1 MSIKKRIILILFLLG
16 VLVLT
21 KLTFGKTQT
30 GNKDTLDVWLD
41 KLEIAENCPSLGMV
55 DSNGL
60 KSFSSLCFQEQ
71 TFVTYVKKYNL
82 LPQCE
87 DQEILNW
94 INDGEF
100 QRVVAKK
107 MLEDNLLNY
116 DHWRNSVKRIGK
128 PIPLAKSYWK
138 QG

>member
-1 MSIKKRIILILFLLG
+1 M
-16 VLVLT
+16 VLT

-30 GNKDTLDVWLD
+30 GEQDTLDVWLD
-41 KLEIAENCPSLGMV
+41 KLAIAENCPPNGMV

-60 KSFSSLCFQEQ
+60 KSYSTYCFQER

-87 DQEILNW
+87 DNEILNW
-94 INDGEF
+94 INDEQF
-100 QRVVAKK
+100 QRKLAKE
-107 MLEDNLLNY
+107 MLKDNIKNY
-116 DHWRNSVKRIGK
+116 DHWRLSTKKIGK
-128 PIPLAKSYWK
+128 PIPLAKSYFT